1 MMMPVLPA
9 SLPANTPAIDR
20 PLARTGSG
28 YQSLFALVLAAY
40 LTQPALAQT
49 VAPSTATA
57 SAVAAPM
64 ALDAATSL
72 PALLARVLARD
83 PQVQVTQALLQATE
97 QRQVQAKSRLGPTL
111 GVSSTLGRSDEL
123 EFTRSFSRSTNR
135 AQANLNWNLYNRGD
149 DAAELA
155 GVTRDLAAAQHDLR
169 RAREEVA
176 ERIANAYAEVLRVEQ
191 LLPHSQFRLTSVK
204 ELSAQVLRQNE
215 LGKLSDADAQLA
227 QTVLLDAEIAHD
239 QLQVD
244 HEGARRRLAVMTREP
259 IRSVLPVVLLTSPS
273 PDDLA
278 TPTPGAVAAASARA
292 AAARER
298 ARPLSSLLGP
308 RVDFEYIH
316 QLWDNTNPA
325 STSQRKSGWQ
335 VVVRWDFP
343 VGGELQARLAEQEQR
358 ARAAQAESERVL
370 LGIHTDLDEIAP
382 RINNLRR
389 AVDQLDGQIGR
400 YDLLVRAG
408 EMQFEA
414 GRRSLAQL
422 AQLHESRF
430 NVQQRRAEL
439 ANRLLLA
446 QLRQLTL
453 TGGLLAAFELPPL

>member
-1 MMMPVLPA
+1 MVTPALPA
-9 SLPANTPAIDR
+9 TLPTNAPAS
-20 PLARTGSG
+20 ARSALWDGSG
-28 YQSLFALVLAAY
+28 DRFAAALVLAVC
-40 LTQPALAQT
+40 LTNPALAQA
-49 VAPSTATA
+49 VDSAPASASAAAATA
-57 SAVAAPM
+57 P
-64 ALDAATSL
+64 DPATSL
-72 PALLARVLARD
+72 PALLERVLARD
-83 PQVQVTQALLQATE
+83 PQVQVAQALLLATE
-97 QRQVQAKSRLGPTL
+97 QRQIQARSRLGPTI
-111 GVSSTLGRSDEL
+111 GVSSTQGRGDEL
-123 EFTRSFSRSTNR
+123 EFSRSFTRSTNR

-149 DAAELA
+149 DTAELA

-176 ERIANAYAEVLRVEQ
+176 EKVANAYAELLRVEQ
-191 LLPHSQFRLTSVK
+191 LLPHSKSRLTSVTA
-204 ELSAQVLRQNE
+204 LSAQVLRQNE

-227 QTVLLDAEIAHD
+227 QAVLLDAEIAHE

-244 HEGARRRLAVMTREP
+244 HEAARRRLAVLTREP
-259 IRSVLPVVLLTSPS
+259 IRSVLPVVLPQGPS

-278 TPTPGAVAAASARA
+278 APRPGMVAAANERA

-316 QLWDNTNPA
+316 QLWDHTNPA

-335 VVVRWDFP
+335 VVARWDFP

-382 RINNLRR
+382 RIDNLRR
-389 AVDQLDGQIGR
+389 AVGQLDGQIVR
-400 YDLLVRAG
+400 YDQLVRAG
-408 EMQFEA
+408 ELQFEA
-414 GRRSLAQL
+414 GRRSLSQL

-430 NVQQRRAEL
+430 NAQQRRAEL
-439 ANRLLLA
+439 ANRLTLA

-453 TGGLLAAFELPPL
+453 TGGLLAAFDLPAK